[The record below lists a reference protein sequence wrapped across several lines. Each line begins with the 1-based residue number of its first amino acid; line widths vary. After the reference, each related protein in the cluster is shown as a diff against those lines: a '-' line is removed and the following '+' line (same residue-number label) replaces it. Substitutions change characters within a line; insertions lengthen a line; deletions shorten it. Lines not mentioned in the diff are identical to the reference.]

1 MRVNSVAYQKYS
13 GFVAVTSIS
22 VEKAFWL
29 FALVPLYV
37 RVNGLD
43 SVADCTVQDL
53 KFIDVDTVSVEDAGI
68 VKIDSCIILNPA
80 IDHDPPVTIVTA
92 YPIITF
98 PKVR

>member
-37 RVNGLD
+37 RVIGD
-43 SVADCTVQDL
+43 VKVPDCTVHESNCIL
-53 KFIDVDTVSVEDAGI
+53 VETVKVLPAAIVSID
-68 VKIDSCIILNPA
+68 K
-80 IDHDPPVTIVTA
+80 
-92 YPIITF
+92 
-98 PKVR
+98 